1 MILFVNAM
9 TTTCRFLTVFAL
21 LALPPKVYAAFAL
34 PPWNGFSL
42 DSFQQNGPNIIRV
55 PFTLTGGLITIQARV
70 DSVEGNFFFDTGAS
84 KLLLNKRYFGK
95 QRPRSE
101 AARGVTGNVAVL
113 GSLKVDTLRFDNF
126 IKTKLQADLVD
137 FTHIENGKKLALI
150 GLIGASVFE
159 DYEILFDYE
168 AALLVMV
175 RTDGGGNPIE
185 PLPSWEYRAC
195 GSFPLKVVTHVA
207 MLYMECGPK
216 GGCWM
221 GLDSGAEQNMLSHAT
236 PNKFLKANF
245 EIRRRIKLKG
255 AGQESLEVL
264 SGMLLNAH
272 LDTFQFKPMATLLTK
287 MGTINAAYEAQ
298 LDGVLGY
305 EFLSQ
310 RLMSVNLKKRKLT
323 FYVRTLPP

>member
-1 MILFVNAM
+1 M
-9 TTTCRFLTVFAL
+9 TIACRLLVIFAFLCR
-21 LALPPKVYAAFAL
+21 LPGLQAAPGL
-34 PPWNGFSL
+34 PRLHCFSL

-70 DSVEGNFFFDTGAS
+70 DTVEGNFFFDTGAS

-101 AARGVTGNVAVL
+101 SARGVTGNVAVL
-113 GSLKVDTLRFDNF
+113 GSIKVDTLQFDNF
-126 IKTKLQADLVD
+126 IKTKLQADLID
-137 FTHIENGKKLALI
+137 FSHIENGKKMALV

-168 AALLVMV
+168 AGLIVMI
-175 RTDGGGNPIE
+175 RTDGSGIPIE
-185 PLPSWEYRAC
+185 PLPTWEYKAC
-195 GSFPLKVVTHVA
+195 GSFPLKISTHIA
-207 MLYMECGPK
+207 LIFLEFGPK
-216 GGCWM
+216 GGRWM
-221 GLDSGAEQNMLSHAT
+221 GIDSGAEQNMLSHAT

-255 AGQESLEVL
+255 AGEESLEVL
-264 SGMLLNAH
+264 SGMLINAR
-272 LDTFQFKPMATLLTK
+272 LDTFPLKPMATLLTK
-287 MGTINAAYEAQ
+287 MGAINAAYETE

-310 RLMSVNLKKRKLT
+310 RLMSINLKRRKLT
-323 FYVRTLPP
+323 TYVRILPP